1 MRKNRNR
8 QRQFTML
15 INNKVAILLDKEDL
29 LEELTSIEYYIN
41 RGDELEAIKSISS
54 LKKKIYETK

>member
-1 MRKNRNR
+1 
-8 QRQFTML
+8 ML

-41 RGDELEAIKSISS
+41 RGDKLETIKSISS
-54 LKKKIYETK
+54 LKKKIYDTK

>member
-1 MRKNRNR
+1 
-8 QRQFTML
+8 ML

-54 LKKKIYETK
+54 LKKKIYEKK